1 MGILREK
8 EVLTMSII
16 AITLTAN
23 GLGEKRNERMIEI
36 SSRPPMPF
44 SINRYM
50 GHVHVPNFEN
60 TRYGEKHSLL
70 VPVGVRNIALGKKV
84 SSSDP
89 QTIQGKLSM
98 ITDGEKE
105 AYEEACV
112 ELGPFGQYIKIDLEE
127 ECEIYAI
134 TVWRY
139 YKSWRAYFDVIVQIS
154 RNPDFTKNV
163 CTLFNN
169 DIDNSAGFGKGTDKH
184 YQETYQGKLI
194 VGKGKQA
201 RFVRLYSNGNNA
213 NDFNHYSEVEVW
225 GRPVAEKGR
234 KAVSKDRVLELLEV
248 LMLKGPSMPL
258 QELMIPYE
266 ASMEQRREFGAKR
279 RASSSRF
286 AARKDR
292 AVCELAGMGDGFVDI
307 LVEELTSRGDRKA
320 GALGYAVVPVLAQ
333 MVSDKA
339 RLVLLDMA
347 LGKYSKDGPQVYAA
361 NQYIDALEDKSQAVK
376 LLESD
381 NESVIRSALQH
392 LKVIDD
398 ELMVTLRQILQSE
411 EYRSRIH
418 GVKFLASAEG
428 LMGREKVEEILKSVE
443 TLDSMRNAKRKY
455 AYSHLGS
462 IADNTAEIMAGAI
475 SRVQNSDDDL
485 ASMVD
490 KLEGRAKWCLALAL
504 AEKGY
509 KGVRE
514 ELADIVRDYSVASNF
529 RWLAFKKFCEGATER
544 DVDFLYEIAQSDGLK
559 IFEVGKNVTGLK
571 YVRVE
576 ELNGEVVAYEKI
588 KGDKPLS
595 VDREEGVYPFRVFAW
610 HVLRRLSDKE
620 KKSSQKNLDYVPL
633 KVEFPRPMFVGEG
646 SRFFPLLTEEISH
659 AQNYSDR
666 VPKLFAPQDVENVSL
681 GKQVTSSDPEP
692 IIGDIAMVTDGD
704 KTSADGSYMEIGP
717 GVQWVTIDL
726 GERCEIF
733 WIGVW
738 HQHRMMNHVY
748 WDVIVQIS
756 ENEDFAGYV
765 TLFNND
771 HNGSSGFGKGA
782 DLLYPETIFGKWI
795 CGDGLG
801 GRYVRLYSNG
811 STMHE
816 LNQYNEV
823 EVWGKP
829 GKSAKEQKRCDSRL
843 VPLPIE
849 LPKPVFQ

>member
-1 MGILREK
+1 MGILRK
-8 EVLTMSII
+8 KIVFTMSII
-16 AITLTAN
+16 IIILTAN

-36 SSRPPMPF
+36 SLRPPMPF

-50 GHVHVPNFEN
+50 GHVHVPNFET

-84 SSSDP
+84 SSSDLKP
-89 QTIQGKLSM
+89 IRGKLSM

-105 AYEEACV
+105 AYEEGSV

-127 ECEIYAI
+127 ECEIFAI

-139 YKSWRAYFDVIVQIS
+139 YKSWRVYFDVVVQIADD
-154 RNPDFTKNV
+154 RDFTRNV
-163 CTLFNN
+163 RTVFNN
-169 DIDNSAGFGKGTDKH
+169 DIDNTAGFGKGTDKH
-184 YQETYQGKLI
+184 YQESYQGRLI
-194 VGKGKQA
+194 DAKGQRA
-201 RFVRLYSNGNNA
+201 CFVRLYSNGNNA
-213 NDFNHYSEVEVW
+213 NDLNHYSEVEVW
-225 GRPVAEKGR
+225 GRPIGEQKCAT
-234 KAVSKDRVLELLEV
+234 VSEDRVLELLEV
-248 LMLKGPSMPL
+248 LLLQSPSIPL
-258 QELMIPYE
+258 QKRKIPSN
-266 ASMEQRREFGAKR
+266 ASVEQCREYSAKR
-279 RASSSRF
+279 RAPGSRF
-286 AARKDR
+286 TARKDR

-320 GALGYAVVPVLAQ
+320 GALGYAVVPVLTQ

-339 RLVLLDMA
+339 KMVLLDMA

-411 EYRSRIH
+411 DYRSRIH
-418 GVKFLASAEG
+418 CVKFLAGAEG
-428 LMGREKVEEILKSVE
+428 LMGREKVEEILKTVE
-443 TLDSMRNAKRKY
+443 TLDAMRNAKRKY

-462 IADNTAEIMAGAI
+462 IADNTAGIMVEAI
-475 SRVQNSDDDL
+475 RQVQINDDDL
-485 ASMVD
+485 ASMID
-490 KLEGRAKWCLALAL
+490 KLEGRTKWCLVLAL
-504 AEKGY
+504 AKRGY
-509 KGVRE
+509 EGVRE
-514 ELADIVRDYSVASNF
+514 ELADMVGDYSVASNF
-529 RWLAFKKFCEGATER
+529 RWLAFKEFCEGATQG
-544 DVDFLYEIAQSDGLK
+544 DVNFLHEVARSDSLK
-559 IFEVGKNVTGLK
+559 IFEVDKNATGLK

-576 ELNGEVVAYEKI
+576 ELNGKVVDYEKR

-595 VDREEGVYPFRVFAW
+595 VDREGGVYPFRVFAW
-610 HVLRRLSDKE
+610 HVLRRLRAQENKA
-620 KKSSQKNLDYVPL
+620 SQKDLDYVPL
-633 KVEFPRPMFVGEG
+633 KVEFPRPMFV
-646 SRFFPLLTEEISH
+646 SWPNQFFPLLMEEIP
-659 AQNYSDR
+659 NVKKYSGM
-666 VPKLFAPQDVENVSL
+666 VPKLHAPRDVENVSL
-681 GKQVTSSDPEP
+681 GKQVTSSDTEP

-704 KTSADGSYMEIGP
+704 KTSSDGSYMEIGP

-756 ENEDFAGYV
+756 ENEDFARYV

-795 CGDGLG
+795 CADGLG

-829 GKSAKEQKRCDSRL
+829 EKSDKEQKKCDNRL